1 MPPIIA
7 VDTIEYLNDGNIMV
21 VCNDELTARQYLKRN
36 PRCSVIRDEHNGD
49 DRIALIYKS
58 DDCNLL
64 NAVRRA

>member
-1 MPPIIA
+1 MTSIS
-7 VDTIEYLNDGNIMV
+7 VDTIERIDDDTIMIV
-21 VCNDELTARQYLKRN
+21 VFDEASARQYLKRN

-49 DRIALIYKS
+49 DRIALVYKS